1 MTTEERKLKIKEI
14 SKGTPVA
21 TGTKLKYQGE
31 IREFD
36 VYKIPL
42 EFLVYNVENGRISS
56 LVKSYKREY
65 GDLDM
70 TRETD
75 MNKIAQFLFESSK
88 DRNEKTMRDLAQ
100 NGQLEPGIITMD
112 GVIVDGN
119 RRASLLRRIIE
130 SKEKEFDQTTK
141 DRCSYFL
148 ARILPE
154 DANEKEI
161 LRLETSYQM
170 GADSKVDYNPIEKYL
185 HTRDMYNKS
194 FSIDQIAEYMGLSS
208 DKEVLLNLEIM
219 ELIDCYLDIYDYTGI
234 YTRLPRGCEDD
245 FLKLNIALKK
255 IRGGKI
261 SWIPSDELVE
271 VENDLRLICFD
282 FIRLEEK
289 GDFDFRMLAS
299 TAGSNFLADEKTWR
313 SFVNLYY
320 EISEEDEKEEDEKEE
335 DEKEEDEKEESTED
349 ILSRATNDEEAKR
362 LLNQRDNQWKKKVR
376 EHLMDSFRD
385 CKNQLENKK
394 EKDKPAALL
403 KKAINALS
411 EIDVKSLSLVI
422 NREEL
427 LDKTLEIQTLI
438 QNIETSLRN

>member
-1 MTTEERKLKIKEI
+1 MTAEERKIKIREI
-14 SKGTPVA
+14 REGAPVA

-31 IREFD
+31 IREFN

-42 EFLVYNVENGRISS
+42 EFLAYNVENGRISS
-56 LVKSYKREY
+56 LVKSYKREH

-70 TRETD
+70 TRSAD
-75 MNKIAQFLFESSK
+75 SLKIAQFLFESSE
-88 DRNEKTMRDLAQ
+88 DRNKQTMRDLAQ

-119 RRASLLRRIIE
+119 RRASLLRRITE
-130 SKEKEFDQTTK
+130 SREFDQTTK
-141 DRCSYFL
+141 DKCSYFL

-154 DANEKEI
+154 DADEKEI

-185 HTRDMYNKS
+185 HTRDMHDKN

-208 DKEVLLNLEIM
+208 NKDVLLNLEIM
-219 ELIDCYLDIYDYTGI
+219 ELIDSYLETYGYTGI

-245 FLKLNIALKK
+245 FLKLNAALKK

-261 SWIPSDELVE
+261 SWIQSDELDE

-299 TAGSNFLADEKTWR
+299 TASGNFLADEKTWH
-313 SFVNLYY
+313 SFVYSYY
-320 EISEEDEKEEDEKEE
+320 SSEAKEEEA
-335 DEKEEDEKEESTED
+335 TED
-349 ILSRATNDEEAKR
+349 VLDRATNDEEAKR
-362 LLNQRDNQWKKKVR
+362 LLNQRDNQWKNNVR

-403 KKAINALS
+403 KKALNALS
-411 EIDVKSLSLVI
+411 EIDIESLSSAS
-422 NREEL
+422 NKSEL
-427 LDKTLEIQTLI
+427 IERASELQALLQG
-438 QNIETSLRN
+438 IETSLSN

>member
-1 MTTEERKLKIKEI
+1 MTAEERKIKIREI
-14 SKGTPVA
+14 SEGAPVA

-31 IREFD
+31 IREFN

-42 EFLVYNVENGRISS
+42 EFLAYNVENGRINS
-56 LVKSYKREY
+56 LVKSYKREH

-70 TRETD
+70 TRGAD
-75 MNKIAQFLFESSK
+75 AQKIAQFLFESSE
-88 DRNEKTMRDLAQ
+88 DRNKKTMRDLAQ

-119 RRASLLRRIIE
+119 RRASLLRRITE
-130 SKEKEFDQTTK
+130 SREFDQTTK
-141 DRCSYFL
+141 DKCSYFL

-154 DANEKEI
+154 DADEKEI

-185 HTRDMYNKS
+185 HTRDMYDKN

-208 DKEVLLNLEIM
+208 NKDVLLNLEIM
-219 ELIDCYLDIYDYTGI
+219 ELIDSYLETYGYTGI

-245 FLKLNIALKK
+245 FLKLNTALKK

-261 SWIPSDELVE
+261 SWIQSDELDE

-299 TAGSNFLADEKTWR
+299 TASSNFLADEKTWH
-313 SFVNLYY
+313 SFVDSYY
-320 EISEEDEKEEDEKEE
+320 DSEAKEEEA
-335 DEKEEDEKEESTED
+335 TED
-349 ILSRATNDEEAKR
+349 VLDRATNDEEAKR
-362 LLNQRDNQWKKKVR
+362 LLNQRDNQWKNNVR

-403 KKAINALS
+403 KKALNALS
-411 EIDVKSLSLVI
+411 EIDIESLSSAS
-422 NREEL
+422 NKSEL
-427 LDKTLEIQTLI
+427 IERASELQALLQG
-438 QNIETSLRN
+438 IETSLSN

>member
-1 MTTEERKLKIKEI
+1 MTAEERKIKIKEI
-14 SKGTPVA
+14 SEGKPVA

-31 IREFD
+31 IREFN

-42 EFLVYNVENGRISS
+42 EFLAYNVENGRISS
-56 LVKSYKREY
+56 LVKSYKREH
-65 GDLDM
+65 GNLDVS
-70 TRETD
+70 RKD
-75 MNKIAQFLFESSK
+75 DSQKIAQFLFESSEE
-88 DRNEKTMRDLAQ
+88 RNKKTLSDLAK

-119 RRASLLRRIIE
+119 RRASLLRNISE
-130 SKEKEFDQTTK
+130 SNQYDQTTK

-154 DANEKEI
+154 DADEKEI

-185 HTRDMYNKS
+185 HTRDMRDKN

-208 DKEVLLNLEIM
+208 NKEVILNLEIM
-219 ELIDCYLDIYDYTGI
+219 ELIDSYLDTYGYAGI

-255 IRGGKI
+255 VRSGKI
-261 SWIPSDELVE
+261 SWIQSDKLDE
-271 VENDLRLICFD
+271 VENDLRLISFD

-299 TAGSNFLADEKTWR
+299 TSSSNFLADESTWN
-313 SFVNLYY
+313 SFVDSYY
-320 EISEEDEKEEDEKEE
+320 GSEASDEEDVEDVLVKAN
-335 DEKEEDEKEESTED
+335 S
-349 ILSRATNDEEAKR
+349 DEEAKR
-362 LLNQRDNQWKKKVR
+362 LLNQRDNQWKNSVR
-376 EHLMDSFRD
+376 CNLMEAFRD
-385 CKNQLENKK
+385 CKNKLENKK
-394 EKDKPAALL
+394 EKDKPVALL

-411 EIDVKSLSLVI
+411 EVDLESLPSANNKDELINKASIIQSLMQ
-422 NREEL
+422 
-427 LDKTLEIQTLI
+427 EIVS
-438 QNIETSLRN
+438 SLTRI

>member
-1 MTTEERKLKIKEI
+1 MTTEERKIKIKEI
-14 SKGTPVA
+14 SEGNPVA

-31 IREFD
+31 IREFN

-42 EFLVYNVENGRISS
+42 EFLAYNVENGRISS
-56 LVKSYKREY
+56 LVKSYKREH
-65 GDLDM
+65 GNLDM
-70 TRETD
+70 SRYD
-75 MNKIAQFLFESSK
+75 DAQKIAQFLFESSE
-88 DRNEKTMRDLAQ
+88 DRNKKTMRDLAQ

-119 RRASLLRRIIE
+119 RRASLLRKITE
-130 SKEKEFDQTTK
+130 SHDYDQTTK

-154 DANEKEI
+154 DADEKEI

-185 HTRDMYNKS
+185 HTRDMYDKN

-208 DKEVLLNLEIM
+208 NKEVILNLEIM
-219 ELIDCYLDIYDYTGI
+219 DLIESYLETYEYNGI

-245 FLKLNIALKK
+245 FLKLNTAIKK

-261 SWIPSDELVE
+261 AWIQSNELDE

-299 TAGSNFLADEKTWR
+299 TASSNFLADENTWH
-313 SFVNLYY
+313 SFVNSYY
-320 EISEEDEKEEDEKEE
+320 DKEPPT
-335 DEKEEDEKEESTED
+335 EESAEEV
-349 ILSRATNDEEAKR
+349 ISRANNDEEAKR
-362 LLNQRDNQWKKKVR
+362 LLNKRDNQWKSNVR

-385 CKNQLENKK
+385 CKNKLENKK
-394 EKDKPAALL
+394 EKDKPEALL
-403 KKAINALS
+403 KKALNALS
-411 EIDVKSLSLVI
+411 EIDKASLSSATNKSDLLEKASAIQSLIQEIEKSLH
-422 NREEL
+422 
-427 LDKTLEIQTLI
+427 
-438 QNIETSLRN
+438 

>member
-141 DRCSYFL
+141 DRGSDFL

-261 SWIPSDELVE
+261 SWIPSDELDE

-299 TAGSNFLADEKTWR
+299 TAGSNFLADEKIWR

-335 DEKEEDEKEESTED
+335 STED
-349 ILSRATNDEEAKR
+349 VLKRATNDEDAKR
-362 LLNQRDNQWKKKVR
+362 LLNQRDSQWKEKVR

-411 EIDVKSLSLVI
+411 EIDVKSLSSVI

-438 QNIETSLRN
+438 QNIETSLRD

>member
-1 MTTEERKLKIKEI
+1 MNAEERRLKIKEI
-14 SKGTPVA
+14 SEGTPVA

-31 IREFD
+31 IRNFD
-36 VYKIPL
+36 VFKIPL
-42 EFLVYNVENGRISS
+42 EFLAYNVENGRISS
-56 LVKSYKREY
+56 LVKSYKREH

-70 TRETD
+70 TKD
-75 MNKIAQFLFESSK
+75 ADAQKIAQFLFESSE
-88 DRNEKTMRDLAQ
+88 DRNKKTMRDLAQ

-119 RRASLLRRIIE
+119 RRASLLRKITE
-130 SKEKEFDQTTK
+130 SKDYDQMTK
-141 DRCSYFL
+141 DKCSYFL

-154 DANEKEI
+154 DADEKEI

-185 HTRDMYNKS
+185 HTRDMYDMN

-208 DKEVLLNLEIM
+208 NKEVLLNLEIM
-219 ELIDCYLDIYDYTGI
+219 KLIDEYLDTYEYQGI

-261 SWIPSDELVE
+261 SWIQSDELDE

-299 TAGSNFLADEKTWR
+299 TTSSNFLADENTWH
-313 SFVNLYY
+313 SFVDSYY
-320 EISEEDEKEEDEKEE
+320 NAQNTNEEK
-335 DEKEEDEKEESTED
+335 TED
-349 ILSRATNDEEAKR
+349 VLSRAANDEEAKR
-362 LLNQRDNQWKKKVR
+362 LLNQRDNQWKNNVR
-376 EHLMDSFRD
+376 EHLMETFRD

-394 EKDKPAALL
+394 EKDKPGTLL
-403 KKAINALS
+403 KKALNALR
-411 EIDVKSLSLVI
+411 EIDQVSLTEASNKEELIGRATELRALLQGIELSL
-422 NREEL
+422 
-427 LDKTLEIQTLI
+427 K
-438 QNIETSLRN
+438 S

>member
-1 MTTEERKLKIKEI
+1 MTAEERKIKIREI
-14 SKGTPVA
+14 SEGAPVA

-31 IREFD
+31 IREFN

-42 EFLVYNVENGRISS
+42 EFLAYNVENGRISS
-56 LVKSYKREY
+56 LVKSYKREH

-70 TRETD
+70 TRGAD
-75 MNKIAQFLFESSK
+75 AQKIAQFLFESSE
-88 DRNEKTMRDLAQ
+88 DRNKKTMRDLAQ

-119 RRASLLRRIIE
+119 RRASLLRRITE
-130 SKEKEFDQTTK
+130 SRDFDQTTK
-141 DRCSYFL
+141 DKCSDFL

-154 DANEKEI
+154 DADEKEI

-185 HTRDMYNKS
+185 HTRDMYDKN

-208 DKEVLLNLEIM
+208 NKDVLLNLET
-219 ELIDCYLDIYDYTGI
+219 YGYTGI

-245 FLKLNIALKK
+245 FLKLNTALKK

-261 SWIPSDELVE
+261 SWIQSDELDE

-299 TAGSNFLADEKTWR
+299 TASGNFLADEKTWH
-313 SFVNLYY
+313 SFVDSYY
-320 EISEEDEKEEDEKEE
+320 SSDAKEEEA
-335 DEKEEDEKEESTED
+335 TED
-349 ILSRATNDEEAKR
+349 VLDRATNDEEAKR
-362 LLNQRDNQWKKKVR
+362 LLNQRDNQWKNNVR

-403 KKAINALS
+403 KKALNALS
-411 EIDVKSLSLVI
+411 EIDIESLSSAS
-422 NREEL
+422 NKSEL
-427 LDKTLEIQTLI
+427 IERASELQALLQGIEI
-438 QNIETSLRN
+438 SLNN

>member
-1 MTTEERKLKIKEI
+1 MTAEERKIKIREI
-14 SKGTPVA
+14 SEGAPVA

-31 IREFD
+31 IREFN

-42 EFLVYNVENGRISS
+42 EFLAYNVENGRISS
-56 LVKSYKREY
+56 LVKSYKREH
-65 GDLDM
+65 GELDM
-70 TRETD
+70 TIGAD
-75 MNKIAQFLFESSK
+75 AQKIAQFLFESSE
-88 DRNEKTMRDLAQ
+88 DRNKKTMRDLAQ

-119 RRASLLRRIIE
+119 RRASLLRRITE
-130 SKEKEFDQTTK
+130 SRDFDQTTK
-141 DRCSYFL
+141 DKCSYFL

-154 DANEKEI
+154 DADEKEI

-185 HTRDMYNKS
+185 HTRDMRDKN

-208 DKEVLLNLEIM
+208 NKDVLLNLEIM
-219 ELIDCYLDIYDYTGI
+219 ELIDSYLETYGYTGI

-245 FLKLNIALKK
+245 FLKLNTALKK

-261 SWIPSDELVE
+261 SWIQSDELDE

-299 TAGSNFLADEKTWR
+299 TANGNFLADEKTWH
-313 SFVNLYY
+313 SFVDSYY
-320 EISEEDEKEEDEKEE
+320 SSDAKEEEA
-335 DEKEEDEKEESTED
+335 TED
-349 ILSRATNDEEAKR
+349 VLDRATNDEEAKR
-362 LLNQRDNQWKKKVR
+362 LLNQRDNQWKNNVR

-403 KKAINALS
+403 KKALNALS
-411 EIDVKSLSLVI
+411 EIDIESLSSAS
-422 NREEL
+422 NKSEL
-427 LDKTLEIQTLI
+427 IERASELQALLQGIEI
-438 QNIETSLRN
+438 SLHN

>member
-1 MTTEERKLKIKEI
+1 MTAEERKIKIREI
-14 SKGTPVA
+14 SEGTPVA

-31 IREFD
+31 IREFN

-42 EFLVYNVENGRISS
+42 EFLAYNVENGRISS
-56 LVKSYKREY
+56 LVKSYKREH

-70 TRETD
+70 TRGAD
-75 MNKIAQFLFESSK
+75 AQKIAQFLFESSE
-88 DRNEKTMRDLAQ
+88 DRNKKTMRDLAQ
-100 NGQLEPGIITMD
+100 NGQMEPGIITMD

-119 RRASLLRRIIE
+119 RRASLLRRIID
-130 SKEKEFDQTTK
+130 SRDFDQTTK
-141 DRCSYFL
+141 DKCSYFL

-154 DANEKEI
+154 DADEKEI

-185 HTRDMYNKS
+185 HTRDMYDKN

-208 DKEVLLNLEIM
+208 NKDVLLNLEIM
-219 ELIDCYLDIYDYTGI
+219 ELIDSYLDTYGYTGI

-245 FLKLNIALKK
+245 FLKLNTAIKK

-261 SWIPSDELVE
+261 SWIQSHELDE

-299 TAGSNFLADEKTWR
+299 TSSSNFLADEKTWH
-313 SFVNLYY
+313 SFVDSYY
-320 EISEEDEKEEDEKEE
+320 NSEAKEEEE
-335 DEKEEDEKEESTED
+335 AAEEV
-349 ILSRATNDEEAKR
+349 LNRATNDEEAKR
-362 LLNQRDNQWKKKVR
+362 LLNQRDNQWKNNVR

-403 KKAINALS
+403 KKAFNALS
-411 EIDVKSLSLVI
+411 EIDIESLSSASNKLELVE
-422 NREEL
+422 RASEL
-427 LDKTLEIQTLI
+427 QALLQGIK
-438 QNIETSLRN
+438 TSLSN